1 MTIYLNI
8 VEENHLRDMY
18 LGAEGGVC
26 LPPLFLPLPIEEI
39 SVETTQN
46 NLVSC

>member
-1 MTIYLNI
+1 MNTYQVIE
-8 VEENHLRDMY
+8 EENHLRDMY

-39 SVETTQN
+39 SVENTQN
-46 NLVSC
+46 K

>member
-18 LGAEGGVC
+18 LGVEVVVFSQTQ
-26 LPPLFLPLPIEEI
+26 FLLLPIEEI
-39 SVETTQN
+39 SAETTQN
-46 NLVSC
+46 NLVN

>member
-1 MTIYLNI
+1 MTIYQSI

-18 LGAEGGVC
+18 LGVEAGVC
-26 LPPLFLPLPIEEI
+26 LPPLFLPLQIEGI